1 MDLLRVGELQLHIQ
15 HQHSDGSWQDLEA
28 RPHSSADSDPERDW
42 AEGTIYVCK
51 RCDEMVRVKLDEED
65 ETALR

>member
-15 HQHSDGSWQDLEA
+15 HQHSDGSWADLEA
-28 RPHSSADSDPERDW
+28 RPSSAADRDPERDW
-42 AEGTIYVCK
+42 ADGMIYACT
-51 RCDEMVRVKLDEED
+51 RCDELVRVAYSEED

>member
-15 HQHSDGSWQDLEA
+15 HQHSDGSWADLEA
-28 RPHSSADSDPERDW
+28 RPSSAADLDPERGW
-42 AEGTIYVCK
+42 ADGMLYACT
-51 RCDEMVRVKLDEED
+51 RCDELVRVAYREPD

>member
-15 HQHSDGSWQDLEA
+15 HQHSDGSWQDLEP
-28 RPHSSADSDPERDW
+28 RPNSPADLDPEREW
-42 AEGTIYVCK
+42 ADGMIYACTK
-51 RCDEMVRVKLDEED
+51 CDELVRAASRPED

>member
-15 HQHSDGSWQDLEA
+15 HQHSDGSWADLEA
-28 RPHSSADSDPERDW
+28 RPSSAADHDPEREW
-42 AEGTIYVCK
+42 ADGTIYACK
-51 RCDEMVRVKLDEED
+51 HCNELVRVRTGDAE

>member
-28 RPHSSADSDPERDW
+28 RPHSPADNDPERAW
-42 AEGTIYVCK
+42 ADGTIYACGQ
-51 RCDEMVRVKLDEED
+51 CNELVRVRSGDGE